1 METVEV
7 MFLRKK
13 FYFQSDEPETFRRL
27 CNQLTG
33 ELDLLFEQYPNFSR
47 EQLLLLYMLRRR
59 EGIPMERKEEPIEP
73 KTRVEEYEAEQLGVD
88 LDEINDILNTDI

>member
-13 FYFQSDEPETFRRL
+13 YFFQSDEPETFRRL
-27 CNQLTG
+27 CNQLAG
-33 ELDLLFEQYPNFSR
+33 ELDLLFEQYPNYSR

-59 EGIPMERKEEPIEP
+59 EGIPFTRKEEPIEP
-73 KTRVEEYEAEQLGVD
+73 KTREEEIEDEQLGVD
-88 LDEINDILNTDI
+88 LDEIDDILNTKI